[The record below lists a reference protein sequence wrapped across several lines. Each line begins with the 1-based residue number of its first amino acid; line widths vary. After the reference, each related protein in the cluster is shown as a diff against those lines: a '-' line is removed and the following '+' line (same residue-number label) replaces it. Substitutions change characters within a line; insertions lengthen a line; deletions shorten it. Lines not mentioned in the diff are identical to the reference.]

1 MKALFNSRVFNI
13 FFKHHFVIKYET
25 TMIPIVKGLDISFP
39 TFMELDE
46 IDQSLKDKLDFYQE
60 DLENWITRKN
70 GIEALKGK
78 IILSILKILNL
89 ERR

>member
-1 MKALFNSRVFNI
+1 
-13 FFKHHFVIKYET
+13 
-25 TMIPIVKGLDISFP
+25 MIPIVKGLDISFP

-46 IDQSLKDKLDFYQE
+46 INQSLKNKLSFYQE

-89 ERR
+89 GKKMKHIES

>member
-1 MKALFNSRVFNI
+1 
-13 FFKHHFVIKYET
+13 
-25 TMIPIVKGLDISFP
+25 MIPIVKGLDISFP

>member
-1 MKALFNSRVFNI
+1 
-13 FFKHHFVIKYET
+13 
-25 TMIPIVKGLDISFP
+25 MITIVKGLDISFP